1 MNEFVNTSQIEPLSV
16 SGSVLIFGVPAL
28 AYFIAFHFGMPRL
41 IKRGV
46 KPFFAYCV
54 SMGIP
59 SFGLMTASI
68 LVYLH
73 EGNPFEWNS
82 LLVRFNY
89 HEMNGNDWLWTLGAL
104 VIMLFGYGIGSQIS
118 KRLINNG
125 ILKLPKTLPAWLDPR
140 MMNFETLDHSMGG
153 LPGNWRAFISFT
165 FVFLF
170 NVIGEELWWRGYIFP
185 RQIIA
190 LGTTAWVFHGIL
202 WTFFHFFKWWDLIG
216 LLFVALPFSFCV
228 YWLDN
233 NTPGL
238 ILHALLNASTLI
250 LILQG
255 VLRKR

>member
-89 HEMNGNDWLWTLGAL
+89 HEMNGNDWLW
-104 VIMLFGYGIGSQIS
+104 
-118 KRLINNG
+118 RL
-125 ILKLPKTLPAWLDPR
+125 LSP
-140 MMNFETLDHSMGG
+140 
-153 LPGNWRAFISFT
+153 
-165 FVFLF
+165 
-170 NVIGEELWWRGYIFP
+170 
-185 RQIIA
+185 
-190 LGTTAWVFHGIL
+190 
-202 WTFFHFFKWWDLIG
+202 
-216 LLFVALPFSFCV
+216 LLSAPLALPEAGRSV
-228 YWLDN
+228 VQKPRL
-233 NTPGL
+233 P
-238 ILHALLNASTLI
+238 IA
-250 LILQG
+250 
-255 VLRKR
+255 